1 MSDAQQV
8 PAIVI
13 LGQGALDTARRVQ
26 ARYPGALVHGLAG
39 RVEADRSY
47 TDFGD
52 TLRELYCADRPIV
65 ALCAAGIVI
74 RSLAPLLQRKGAEP
88 PVLALAEDGS
98 AVVPLLGGLA
108 GVNRL
113 AREIGEVLAVV
124 PAITTS
130 GELRFGTCVLNPPAG
145 YVLADLEQGK
155 RFVADLLGGQPV
167 RVEGAADWLDA
178 ARLPRDPEA
187 ALAIHVTPSA
197 RAPRAEELLI
207 HPRCVLA
214 ALEPA
219 DAAADA
225 VRQALVDA
233 GLAAAARRLAGRQR
247 ADGRSAPAGRRRC
260 ARRTAAL
267 PAADRSRCAPAP
279 GLARRR
285 AGRRPA
291 GGGRRAWRWTASA
304 SVAADSR

>member
-98 AVVPLLGGLA
+98 AVVP
-108 GVNRL
+108 
-113 AREIGEVLAVV
+113 
-124 PAITTS
+124 
-130 GELRFGTCVLNPPAG
+130 
-145 YVLADLEQGK
+145 
-155 RFVADLLGGQPV
+155 PV
-167 RVEGAADWLDA
+167 SYTHLT
-178 ARLPRDPEA
+178 LP
-187 ALAIHVTPSA
+187 T
-197 RAPRAEELLI
+197 
-207 HPRCVLA
+207 
-214 ALEPA
+214 
-219 DAAADA
+219 
-225 VRQALVDA
+225 
-233 GLAAAARRLAGRQR
+233 
-247 ADGRSAPAGRRRC
+247 
-260 ARRTAAL
+260 
-267 PAADRSRCAPAP
+267 
-279 GLARRR
+279 
-285 AGRRPA
+285 
-291 GGGRRAWRWTASA
+291 
-304 SVAADSR
+304 

>member
-113 AREIGEVLAVV
+113 
-124 PAITTS
+124 
-130 GELRFGTCVLNPPAG
+130 
-145 YVLADLEQGK
+145 
-155 RFVADLLGGQPV
+155 
-167 RVEGAADWLDA
+167 
-178 ARLPRDPEA
+178 
-187 ALAIHVTPSA
+187 
-197 RAPRAEELLI
+197 
-207 HPRCVLA
+207 
-214 ALEPA
+214 
-219 DAAADA
+219 
-225 VRQALVDA
+225 
-233 GLAAAARRLAGRQR
+233 
-247 ADGRSAPAGRRRC
+247 
-260 ARRTAAL
+260 
-267 PAADRSRCAPAP
+267 
-279 GLARRR
+279 
-285 AGRRPA
+285 
-291 GGGRRAWRWTASA
+291 
-304 SVAADSR
+304 